1 MGISGISW
9 GEILIIL
16 LVVIL
21 IFGTGKLSRIG
32 GDLGNAIRGFRAAM
46 KDDTP
51 EAPPKDTTAD
61 TTHRAVP
68 DDTGTDSAGHG
79 SSPSSKVPQP

>member
-1 MGISGISW
+1 MGISGMSL

-21 IFGTGKLSRIG
+21 IFGTGRLSRIG
-32 GDLGNAIRGFRAAM
+32 NDLGSAIRGFRAAM

-51 EAPPKDTTAD
+51 E
-61 TTHRAVP
+61 
-68 DDTGTDSAGHG
+68 
-79 SSPSSKVPQP
+79 SPPQPAPTDTEHPAGR

>member
-32 GDLGNAIRGFRAAM
+32 DDLGSAIRGFRAAM

-51 EAPPKDTTAD
+51 EAPRKPTTTDTE
-61 TTHRAVP
+61 H
-68 DDTGTDSAGHG
+68 SAGR
-79 SSPSSKVPQP
+79 

>member
-21 IFGTGKLSRIG
+21 LFGTGKLSRIG
-32 GDLGNAIRGFRAAM
+32 SDLGNAIRGFRGAM
-46 KDDTP
+46 KDDSAD
-51 EAPPKDTTAD
+51 APPKATTTDTQS
-61 TTHRAVP
+61 P
-68 DDTGTDSAGHG
+68 AG
-79 SSPSSKVPQP
+79 Q

>member
-1 MGISGISW
+1 MGISGMSW

-32 GDLGNAIRGFRAAM
+32 NDLGSAIRGFRAAM
-46 KDDTP
+46 KEDAP
-51 EAPPKDTTAD
+51 EANPKPAPPDAE
-61 TTHRAVP
+61 HP
-68 DDTGTDSAGHG
+68 AGH
-79 SSPSSKVPQP
+79 

>member
-9 GEILIIL
+9 GEIVILL

-32 GDLGNAIRGFRAAM
+32 GDLGAAIRGFRAAM
-46 KDDTP
+46 RDDAGV
-51 EAPPKDTTAD
+51 APPKAPTTDTE
-61 TTHRAVP
+61 HP
-68 DDTGTDSAGHG
+68 AGR
-79 SSPSSKVPQP
+79 

>member
-1 MGISGISW
+1 MGISGVSW
-9 GEILIIL
+9 GEIVILL

-46 KDDTP
+46 KDDAAD
-51 EAPPKDTTAD
+51 APQKATS
-61 TTHRAVP
+61 
-68 DDTGTDSAGHG
+68 TDSQKPAG
-79 SSPSSKVPQP
+79 Q

>member
-1 MGISGISW
+1 MGISGMSL

-21 IFGTGKLSRIG
+21 IFGTGRLSRIG
-32 GDLGNAIRGFRAAM
+32 NDLGSAIRGFRAAM

-51 EAPPKDTTAD
+51 ESAPQTTPTDTE
-61 TTHRAVP
+61 HP
-68 DDTGTDSAGHG
+68 AGR
-79 SSPSSKVPQP
+79 

>member
-9 GEILIIL
+9 GEIVILL

-46 KDDTP
+46 KDDTR
-51 EAPPKDTTAD
+51 EPPRKDGPAD
-61 TTHRAVP
+61 GENPANR
-68 DDTGTDSAGHG
+68 
-79 SSPSSKVPQP
+79 

>member
-21 IFGTGKLSRIG
+21 IFGTGKLTRIG
-32 GDLGNAIRGFRAAM
+32 SDLGNAIRGFRAAM

-51 EAPPKDTTAD
+51 EAPPKDATAD
-61 TTHRAVP
+61 ATHRAAP
-68 DDTGTDSAGHG
+68 DDTSTDSARHAT
-79 SSPSSKVPQP
+79 SPNSRVP

>member
-16 LVVIL
+16 VVVIL

-32 GDLGNAIRGFRAAM
+32 SDLGAAIRGFRGAM
-46 KDDTP
+46 KD
-51 EAPPKDTTAD
+51 EAAEPHAKDQSMDAE
-61 TTHRAVP
+61 HPAKR
-68 DDTGTDSAGHG
+68 
-79 SSPSSKVPQP
+79 